1 MTEPTP
7 ETTQPAER
15 ATVPAAADTPAPA
28 EPEPEDTAADETE
41 IDTEPELPDLP
52 VEPSR
57 VQHPALDGDVQGEIE
72 HRTPEPTDE
81 GVFTKKFSVGAIGIA
96 DDHPWHLANAGGVI
110 QEAVQRGLHPKGD
123 VVLVST
129 EEHDNGPRSRWTDL
143 TYQVPVVPAIVDHDP
158 GTTITQHDIAAA
170 AADRQQAEQA
180 PAVTGEHGPE
190 TAVPAGGTVEPPAKE
205 D

>member
-81 GVFTKKFSVGAIGIA
+81 GVFTKKFSVSAIGIA